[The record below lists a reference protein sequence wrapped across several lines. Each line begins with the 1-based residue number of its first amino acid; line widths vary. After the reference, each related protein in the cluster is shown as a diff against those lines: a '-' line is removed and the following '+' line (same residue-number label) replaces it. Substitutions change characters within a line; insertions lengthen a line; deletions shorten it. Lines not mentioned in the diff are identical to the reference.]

1 MIKTQPFESESIGK
15 YTVVPWCPMHPMG
28 YYCDSFEDTLFWNDS
43 RIEPAY
49 TLRIQIWPRKGIEP
63 IESYDLGMGL
73 EPQKS
78 YSIGRCLDS

>member
-1 MIKTQPFESESIGK
+1 MIKTQPFESIGK

-49 TLRIQIWPRKGIEP
+49 TLRIQIWPMKGIEP

>member
-1 MIKTQPFESESIGK
+1 MIKTQPFESIGK
-15 YTVVPWCPMHPMG
+15 YTVVPCILWVTTR
-28 YYCDSFEDTLFWNDS
+28 DSFEDTLFWNDS